1 MPPVFRINPTG
12 TNAEPKRIETAE
24 SARLLK
30 AEEWAIF
37 CAAEELLRKAGEEAG
52 RIKLE
57 AGAAYAEEK
66 RRGYADGQEEGRLEL
81 AEHMLDTVGKA
92 LDYLES
98 LEGDMVTL
106 VTEAIKKILGD
117 LPHKDIV
124 SGVVRKALSLAQSQR
139 RVTLRVSVQDKPAVQ
154 EQLAA
159 LMREYASIE
168 FAEVIDDARL
178 KPGDCLL
185 ESELGVIDAG
195 LATQIKAISNTLEK
209 RQKG

>member
-1 MPPVFRINPTG
+1 MPPVFRINPAG
-12 TNAEPKRIETAE
+12 TAVEPGRLETAE

-37 CAAEELLRKAGEEAG
+37 CEAEELLRKAGEEAE
-52 RIKLE
+52 RIRL
-57 AGAAYAEEK
+57 GAREAYAEEK
-66 RRGYADGQEEGRLEL
+66 RRGYARGQEEGRLEL
-81 AEHMLDTVGKA
+81 SEHMLDTVGKA

-98 LEGDMVTL
+98 LEGDMVAL
-106 VTEAIKKILGD
+106 VKEAIKKILGD
-117 LPHKDIV
+117 LPGEEIV

-154 EQLAA
+154 EKLAE
-159 LMREYASIE
+159 LLREYSSIE
-168 FAEVIDDARL
+168 FVDIIDDARL

-185 ESELGVIDAG
+185 ESELGVIDTG